1 MQTLLEDKEL
11 PNIVLGV
18 KVKPARDF
26 ADLEKRDRK
35 ARTSIVMGLHDSLL
49 HNVIGA
55 KILKETWDCL
65 LKVYKTKVSQTN
77 CSCDVNSLLTNYDS
91 H

>member
-1 MQTLLEDKEL
+1 MQILLEGKEL

-35 ARTSIVMGLHDSLL
+35 ARTFIVMGLHDSLL
-49 HNVIGA
+49 YNVIGA
-55 KILKETWDCL
+55 KMSKETWDCL
-65 LKVYKTKVSQTN
+65 LKVYKTKGLAN
-77 CSCDVNSLLTNYDS
+77 KLFF
-91 H
+91 

>member
-1 MQTLLEDKEL
+1 MQMLLEDKEL
-11 PNIVLGV
+11 PNIVLGG
-18 KVKPARDF
+18 KVKPTRDF

-35 ARTSIVMGLHDSLL
+35 ARTFIVMGLHDSLL

-65 LKVYKTKVSQTN
+65 LKVYKTKG
-77 CSCDVNSLLTNYDS
+77 LTNKLFL
-91 H
+91 